1 MPPARLRGGISLRY
15 QPRNQQTP
23 TEHEPADVGYSTRK
37 TNQKPTKEGRFI
49 VPTIRRGRRSEDSFT
64 RVPNET
70 ARYNFG
76 KLGPGSVLVYLLSH
90 EEGWTTNERY
100 IAEALGVGRGAVR
113 SAMNVLIEHGFVE
126 RNQTRTESGEM
137 GPNTYVVHDH
147 PVGTVVGSTV
157 VGSTVVGFTAHG
169 ETAYGEPDHI
179 RRLSFKKTNI
189 QEEQV
194 KKTNVVSHETNG
206 ADLVKPSAAKRK
218 YTEAFNAFWDDY
230 RTATA
235 KPAGSKFNA
244 AKQWGKLSAD
254 DRRAAH
260 AAVAMYCAENEFT
273 KHAERYLGHRDFDS
287 YDGVS
292 LAEVQAAATP
302 TLPMFRPKTAAGL
315 ESIDRIVSQ
324 VFANEDANQLGSEN
338 QPPRELNQ

>member
-1 MPPARLRGGISLRY
+1 M
-15 QPRNQQTP
+15 
-23 TEHEPADVGYSTRK
+23 
-37 TNQKPTKEGRFI
+37 
-49 VPTIRRGRRSEDSFT
+49 PTIRRGRRSEDPFT

-90 EEGWTTNERY
+90 DEGWTTNERY

-137 GPNTYVVHDH
+137 GPNTYVVHDF
-147 PVGTVVGSTV
+147 PITVDGSTV
-157 VGSTVVGFTAHG
+157 DGSTVVGFTAHG
-169 ETAYGEPDHI
+169 ETAYGEPDHL
-179 RRLSFKKTNI
+179 RRQILKKPKVK
-189 QEEQV
+189 EEQV
-194 KKTNVVSHETNG
+194 KKTSLVSHETSG
-206 ADLVKPSAAKRK
+206 ASLVKPSAAKRK
-218 YTEAFNAFWDDY
+218 YTEAFNAFWDAY
-230 RTATA
+230 RTSTA

-244 AKQWGKLSAD
+244 AKQWGRLSAD

-260 AAVAMYCAENEFT
+260 EAVAMYCAENEFT

-287 YDGVS
+287 YDGLS

-302 TLPMFRPKTAAGL
+302 TLPMFRPKTVAGL

-324 VFANEDANQLGSEN
+324 VFAQEDPEQLRSEN
-338 QPPRELNQ
+338 QPPPRELNQ

>member
-1 MPPARLRGGISLRY
+1 M
-15 QPRNQQTP
+15 
-23 TEHEPADVGYSTRK
+23 
-37 TNQKPTKEGRFI
+37 
-49 VPTIRRGRRSEDSFT
+49 PTIRRGVRSEDPFT

-90 EEGWTTNERY
+90 DEGWTTNERY
-100 IAEALGVGRGAVR
+100 IAESLGVGRGAVR
-113 SAMNVLIEHGFVE
+113 SAINILIEHGFVE
-126 RNQTRTESGEM
+126 RHQTRTEAGEM
-137 GPNTYVVHDH
+137 GPMTYVVHDT
-147 PVGTVVGSTV
+147 PVTVVGSTV

-169 ETAYGEPDHI
+169 ETASGEPDHI
-179 RRLSFKKTNI
+179 RRLSSKKPKVK
-189 QEEQV
+189 EEQV
-194 KKTNVVSHETNG
+194 KKTNVVSHKTNG
-206 ADLVKPSAAKRK
+206 ADLAKPSAAKRK
-218 YTEAFNAFWDDY
+218 YTEAFNAFWDAY
-230 RTATA
+230 RATTA

-244 AKQWGKLSAD
+244 AKQWARLSAD

-260 AAVAMYCAENEFT
+260 EAVAMYCAENEFT

-302 TLPMFRPKTAAGL
+302 TLPMFRPKTVAGL

-324 VFANEDANQLGSEN
+324 VFAQEDPEQLRSEN
-338 QPPRELNQ
+338 QPPKELNQ